1 MAVTDKTDDAAVLLA
16 SKLNTLHSAIELL
29 EGQVAAMEAKLVF
42 PIWAEENGQIANNQ
56 REFSY
61 GNGAVGSIG
70 IPAMAPC
77 ECFRLSF
84 NADSF
89 NGGASMRLQKNNAD
103 VATVNWTVNNQVIDL
118 PTPVSYTVNS
128 GVGDLIGMKTGILTG
143 GASDVRV
150 IMWMRLV

>member
-1 MAVTDKTDDAAVLLA
+1 MTATDNIEATLEEIGADVKSLQSQIDAL
-16 SKLNTLHSAIELL
+16 S
-29 EGQVAAMEAKLVF
+29 QKLVF
-42 PIWAEENGQIANNQ
+42 PIWAEENGGMANNQ

-70 IPAMAPC
+70 IPVMAPC

-84 NADSF
+84 NAEVF
-89 NGGASMRLQKNNAD
+89 NGGASMLLQKDNAD
-103 VATVNWTVNNQVIDL
+103 AATVDWTVNNQVIDL
-118 PTPVSYTVNS
+118 PTPVQYTVNS

-143 GASDVRV
+143 GATDVRA